1 VVEDLVD
8 QGDDVRVVDGVDVPP
23 PHPADRDQAG
33 DPELAETL
41 EPDEANTLVHIHA
54 EGSEKLL
61 QLFEV
66 KLPARAK
73 QRVHAH
79 HHDEIIYVVGGEMR
93 VGNRTLKPGSSMFIA
108 GETFY
113 SFEAGPDGL
122 HFLNFRPCKDISYI
136 LPETAK
142 PAA

>member
-1 VVEDLVD
+1 MARIKLSDVD
-8 QGDDVRVVDGVDVPP
+8 EASWITGKDM
-23 PHPADRDQAG
+23 AT
-33 DPELAETL
+33 PEIAETL
-41 EPDEANTLVHIHA
+41 DPDEANTLINIHA
-54 EGSEKLL
+54 EGSDDSL

-66 KLPARAK
+66 KLPAGTK

-79 HHDEIIYVVGGEMR
+79 QHDEIIYVVGGTMR
-93 VGNRTLKPGSSMFIA
+93 VGQRTLKPGSSLFVA

-136 LPETAK
+136 LPKTAEAQ
-142 PAA
+142 P

>member
-1 VVEDLVD
+1 MAKVRISDVE
-8 QGDDVRVVDGVDVPP
+8 
-23 PHPADRDQAG
+23 QAEWIRSI
-33 DPELAETL
+33 DMATPELAETL

-136 LPETAK
+136 LPEPAK
-142 PAA
+142 PTA

>member
-1 VVEDLVD
+1 MAKVKLCDVD
-8 QGDDVRVVDGVDVPP
+8 DAHWIRG
-23 PHPADRDQAG
+23 ADMATPEIAATL
-33 DPELAETL
+33 DPG
-41 EPDEANTLVHIHA
+41 EANTLINIHA
-54 EGSEKLL
+54 EGSADQL

-66 KLPARAK
+66 KLPAGTK

-79 HHDEIIYVVGGEMR
+79 EHDEIIYVVGGEML
-93 VGNRTLKPGSSMFIA
+93 VGKRTLKPGSSLFVA

-136 LPETAK
+136 LPK
-142 PAA
+142 AAEA